1 MQDSDDERRHLLEEE
16 DRSSSSKKN
25 KSYASVQVIPR
36 EETGS
41 SGVEDSEDEVV
52 EDIEAA
58 EKAANKRMAKLVRPI
73 FHSTCRY
80 IIHDS
85 PC

>member
-1 MQDSDDERRHLLEEE
+1 MQDSDDERRHLLE
-16 DRSSSSKKN
+16 DDGSSLKKN
-25 KSYASVQVIPR
+25 RSYASVQVIPR

-73 FHSTCRY
+73 FHSTYRY

-85 PC
+85 SC

>member
-1 MQDSDDERRHLLEEE
+1 MQDSDDERRHLLEE
-16 DRSSSSKKN
+16 DDGSSSSKKN

-36 EETGS
+36 EETRS
-41 SGVEDSEDEVV
+41 SGVEDSEDEIV

-58 EKAANKRMAKLVRPI
+58 EKAANKRMAKLVCPI

-80 IIHDS
+80 IIHD
-85 PC
+85 C